1 MDFRT
6 ASELCKNK
14 ILTKEGRSWAEYY
27 PIEPEKCW
35 GSWLSYLLSTLSTIW
50 AKLRV
55 PLVGKS
61 SVYNWFVTQRYTR
74 WSQLSV
80 SVFPAFSAFS
90 CGQFVLW
97 FCEFWELKMMI
108 NPEVMM
114 ILLIIS
120 QEFGLL
126 EVDNSSTSH
135 SKEWK
140 LFYVNE
146 IKKITKRIILK
157 IFPRNFRLLLRCRL

>member
-1 MDFRT
+1 MLRLM
-6 ASELCKNK
+6 AELSSLNALNNMSKAESSTSWEKLSLQLICY
-14 ILTKEGRSWAEYY
+14 LTCYCA
-27 PIEPEKCW
+27 
-35 GSWLSYLLSTLSTIW
+35 
-50 AKLRV
+50 
-55 PLVGKS
+55 
-61 SVYNWFVTQRYTR
+61 R

-97 FCEFWELKMMI
+97 FCEFWKLKMMI